1 MHTHH
6 FVAISL
12 LLVLLH
18 GCRADGPPVITANQ
32 ADSAVRSLLAV
43 QDSVASAEDLEGFLQ
58 LVAED
63 AVFLPPGE
71 VPLEGK
77 PAIRAWYESFFK
89 AFDVQLEHIP
99 GPVEVK
105 GDVIIH
111 RGVARGTLRPRAGGA
126 PVSFDNKYLFAM
138 RVDPDRS
145 VRHWRAMF
153 NANATAASR

>member
-6 FVAISL
+6 FVAIL
-12 LLVLLH
+12 LLLILLH
-18 GCRADGPPVITANQ
+18 GCRAEESPVMTAHQ

-43 QDSVASAEDLEGFLQ
+43 QDRVASAEDLEGFLQ

-63 AVFLPPGE
+63 AVFLPPGD

-77 PAIRAWYESFFK
+77 PAIRVWYGNFFK
-89 AFDVQLEHIP
+89 TFDVQLEHIP
-99 GPVEVK
+99 GPVEVE
-105 GDVIIH
+105 GVVIIH

-126 PVSFDNKYLFAM
+126 PIAFDNKYLFAM

-153 NANATAASR
+153 NANATSRR